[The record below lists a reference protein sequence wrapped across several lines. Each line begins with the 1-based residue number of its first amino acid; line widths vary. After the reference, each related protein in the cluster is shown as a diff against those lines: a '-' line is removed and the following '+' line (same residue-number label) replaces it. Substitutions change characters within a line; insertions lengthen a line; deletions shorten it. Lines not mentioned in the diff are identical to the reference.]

1 MKPTRVWALLAAA
14 LGAGVYGATVLAT
27 PSRGSTTKT
36 VAKSTFDDLDL
47 RGQALTAPIGPNGK
61 THTNGV

>member
-1 MKPTRVWALLAAA
+1 MESKRVWALLAAA

-27 PSRGSTTKT
+27 PSGGLTTRT

-47 RGQALTAPIGPNGK
+47 RGQALTAPVGPNGK
-61 THTNGV
+61 THPNGV